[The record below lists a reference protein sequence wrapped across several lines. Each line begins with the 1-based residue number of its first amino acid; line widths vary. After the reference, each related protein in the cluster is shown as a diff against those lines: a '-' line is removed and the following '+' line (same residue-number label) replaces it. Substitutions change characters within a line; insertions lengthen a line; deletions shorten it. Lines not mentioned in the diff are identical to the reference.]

1 MSITLAGKMHPL
13 QMVNITSPLT
23 GKVEKVM
30 VRYGDV
36 VKTGDT
42 LAVMDISE
50 ARIKHREAKAAW
62 IKAQANHR
70 QVEKWA
76 SGSEVVR
83 AGRSLTKAKMSL
95 ENQKKTLT
103 ETERLFKKGIIP
115 ATEYESARLQHANQL
130 MDYQS
135 AEEEL
140 KAALEKGSPDNLSVA
155 RFELDNA
162 EARLKQTEQ
171 DMASAFVIAP
181 VPGIVMKPPS
191 DDAKTKGGRTVE
203 RGASFQQGELMLSI
217 GDLSGF
223 SVNCKVDEVDVTRV
237 KVGQKVRVSGD
248 AFPGERLT
256 GSIGS
261 ISPHAEEGEIGNS
274 SPSFGIRVIIESVS
288 PELRRR
294 IMVGMT
300 ANLEIIIHE
309 KNDAL
314 MVPIS
319 TVITEQGKRYV
330 MRRKKNDPGGAAEKV
345 EVTTGYTTQDTVE
358 ILSGINAGDLI

>member
-1 MSITLAGKMHPL
+1 
-13 QMVNITSPLT
+13 
-23 GKVEKVM
+23 
-30 VRYGDV
+30 
-36 VKTGDT
+36 
-42 LAVMDISE
+42 
-50 ARIKHREAKAAW
+50 
-62 IKAQANHR
+62 
-70 QVEKWA
+70 
-76 SGSEVVR
+76 
-83 AGRSLTKAKMSL
+83 
-95 ENQKKTLT
+95 
-103 ETERLFKKGIIP
+103 
-115 ATEYESARLQHANQL
+115 
-130 MDYQS
+130 
-135 AEEEL
+135 
-140 KAALEKGSPDNLSVA
+140 
-155 RFELDNA
+155 
-162 EARLKQTEQ
+162 
-171 DMASAFVIAP
+171 
-181 VPGIVMKPPS
+181 
-191 DDAKTKGGRTVE
+191 
-203 RGASFQQGELMLSI
+203 
-217 GDLSGF
+217 
-223 SVNCKVDEVDVTRV
+223 
-237 KVGQKVRVSGD
+237 VRVSGD